1 MSKKNIALL
10 GATLVSVIYGLT
22 FTIAKDV
29 MPQYIDAYGFILL
42 RVGGTTLLFWLFWF
56 FMPKEKIALNDFP
69 RIIAAAFFGV
79 AFNMLT
85 FFKGLSL
92 TSPISAAVIM
102 VSTPMIVLVLSAII
116 MKEPM
121 KKRMVSGIILGLI
134 GTAFLILY
142 GKSIGSTTHGGFG
155 NFLVLVNAIS
165 YGFYLIIVKKLME
178 KYNAFTFVKWIYS
191 FGLIMVLPFG
201 WSQLTTAQ
209 WILIPTLIYWKI
221 GFVVV
226 VSTFLTYLLNLLTM
240 KELKPTTVAV
250 FIYLQPLFATI
261 FAISLG
267 KDKLDLVKIVSAI
280 LIFIGVY
287 LVTSSPN
294 SSNKPNKIR
303 RMLPLG
309 LRANFLLSLTSFR
322 K

>member
-1 MSKKNIALL
+1 MSKRNLALI
-10 GATLVSVIYGLT
+10 GATIVSIIYGVT

-29 MPQYIDAYGFILL
+29 MPKYIDAYGFILL
-42 RVGGTTLLFWLFWF
+42 RAGGSMLLFWLVWF

-116 MKEPM
+116 MKERM
-121 KKRMVSGIILGLI
+121 KKRMVFGIFLGLI
-134 GTAFLILY
+134 GTASLILY
-142 GKSIGSTTHGGFG
+142 GKSIGDSSQSGLG

-165 YGFYLIIVKKLME
+165 YGFYLIIVKKLMN
-178 KYNAFTFVKWIYS
+178 KYNAFTFVKWIYL
-191 FGLIMVLPFG
+191 FGFIMVLPFG
-201 WSQLTTAQ
+201 WSEFSAVDWT
-209 WILIPTLIYWKI
+209 IVPTDIYWKI
-221 GFVVV
+221 SFVVLI
-226 VSTFLTYLLNLLTM
+226 STFLTYLLNLLSM

-250 FIYLQPLFATI
+250 FIYLQPLFASV

-267 KDKLDLVKIVSAI
+267 KDTLSLAKVGSAL
-280 LIFIGVY
+280 LIFSGVY
-287 LVTSSPN
+287 LVTM
-294 SSNKPNKIR
+294 KKH
-303 RMLPLG
+303 
-309 LRANFLLSLTSFR
+309 
-322 K
+322 

>member
-1 MSKKNIALL
+1 MSKRNLALI
-10 GATLVSVIYGLT
+10 GATIVSIIYGVT

-29 MPQYIDAYGFILL
+29 MPMYIDAYGFILL
-42 RVGGTTLLFWLFWF
+42 RVGGSVLLFWMVWL

-69 RIIAAAFFGV
+69 RIVAAAFFGV

-102 VSTPMIVLVLSAII
+102 VSTPMIVLTLSALI
-116 MKEPM
+116 MKERM
-121 KKRMVSGIILGLI
+121 QKRMVFGIILGLI

-142 GKSIGSTTHGGFG
+142 GKSIGSATNAGLG

-165 YGFYLIIVKKLME
+165 YGFYLIIVKKLMD
-178 KYNAFTFVKWIYS
+178 KYNAFTFVKWIYL
-191 FGLIMVLPFG
+191 FGFIMVLPFG
-201 WSQLTTAQ
+201 WSQFQAVNWALVPMD
-209 WILIPTLIYWKI
+209 ICWKI

-226 VSTFLTYLLNLLTM
+226 FSTFLTYLLNLLSM

-267 KDKLDLVKIVSAI
+267 KDELSLVKIGSAV
-280 LIFIGVY
+280 LIFVGVY
-287 LVTSSPN
+287 LVTQKKSVQ
-294 SSNKPNKIR
+294 
-303 RMLPLG
+303 
-309 LRANFLLSLTSFR
+309 
-322 K
+322 

>member
-1 MSKKNIALL
+1 MSKRNLALI
-10 GATLVSVIYGLT
+10 GATIVSIIYGVT

-29 MPQYIDAYGFILL
+29 MPLYIDAYGFILL
-42 RVGGTTLLFWLFWF
+42 RVGGSVLLFWLVWL

-102 VSTPMIVLVLSAII
+102 VSTPMIVLTLSAII
-116 MKEPM
+116 MKERM
-121 KKRMVSGIILGLI
+121 QKRMVFGIILGLI

-142 GKSIGSTTHGGFG
+142 GKSIGSATNAGLG

-165 YGFYLIIVKKLME
+165 YGFYLIIVKKLMD
-178 KYNAFTFVKWIYS
+178 KYNAFTFVKWIYL
-191 FGLIMVLPFG
+191 FGFIMVLPFG
-201 WSQLTTAQ
+201 WSQFQTVEWALVPMD
-209 WILIPTLIYWKI
+209 ICWKI
-221 GFVVV
+221 GFVVIF
-226 VSTFLTYLLNLLTM
+226 STFLTYLLNLLSM

-267 KDKLDLVKIVSAI
+267 KDELSLVKIGSAI
-280 LIFIGVY
+280 LIFVGVY
-287 LVTSSPN
+287 LVTQKKSVQ
-294 SSNKPNKIR
+294 
-303 RMLPLG
+303 
-309 LRANFLLSLTSFR
+309 
-322 K
+322 

>member
-1 MSKKNIALL
+1 MSRRNLALIA
-10 GATLVSVIYGLT
+10 ATIVSIIYGVT

-29 MPQYIDAYGFILL
+29 MPLYIDAYGFILL
-42 RVGGTTLLFWLFWF
+42 RAGGSMILFWLVWLFT
-56 FMPKEKIALNDFP
+56 PKEKIALKDFP

-102 VSTPMIVLVLSAII
+102 VSTPMIVLTLSALI
-116 MKEPM
+116 MKERM
-121 KKRMVSGIILGLI
+121 QKRMVFGIILGLI

-142 GKSIGSTTHGGFG
+142 GKSIGSATNAGLG

-165 YGFYLIIVKKLME
+165 YGFYLIIVKKLMD
-178 KYNAFTFVKWIYS
+178 KYNAFTFVKWIYL
-191 FGLIMVLPFG
+191 FGFIMVLPFG
-201 WSQLTTAQ
+201 WSQFQAVEWALVP
-209 WILIPTLIYWKI
+209 IDICWKV

-226 VSTFLTYLLNLLTM
+226 FSTFLTYLLNLLSM

-267 KDKLDLVKIVSAI
+267 KDELSLVKIGSAV
-280 LIFIGVY
+280 LIFVGVY
-287 LVTSSPN
+287 LVTQKKSVQ
-294 SSNKPNKIR
+294 
-303 RMLPLG
+303 
-309 LRANFLLSLTSFR
+309 
-322 K
+322 

>member
-1 MSKKNIALL
+1 MSKRNLALI
-10 GATLVSVIYGLT
+10 GATLVSIIYGVT

-29 MPQYIDAYGFILL
+29 MPAYIDAYGFILL
-42 RVGGTTLLFWLFWF
+42 RVGGSVILFWLVWL
-56 FMPKEKIALNDFP
+56 FMPKEKIEIGDFP

-102 VSTPMIVLVLSAII
+102 VSTPMIVLTLSAII
-116 MKEPM
+116 MKERM
-121 KKRMVSGIILGLI
+121 QKRKVFGIILGLI

-142 GKSIGSTTHGGFG
+142 GKSIGNATNAGLG

-165 YGFYLIIVKKLME
+165 YGFYLIVVKKLMD
-178 KYNAFTFVKWIYS
+178 KYNAFTFVKWIYL
-191 FGLIMVLPFG
+191 FGFLMVLPFG
-201 WSQLTTAQ
+201 WSQFQAVD
-209 WILIPTLIYWKI
+209 WSVVPAAIGWKI
-221 GFVVV
+221 GFVVIF
-226 VSTFLTYLLNLLTM
+226 STFFTYLLNLLSM

-267 KDKLDLVKIVSAI
+267 KDELSLVKIGSAV

-287 LVTSSPN
+287 LVTMKKN
-294 SSNKPNKIR
+294 
-303 RMLPLG
+303 
-309 LRANFLLSLTSFR
+309 
-322 K
+322 

>member
-1 MSKKNIALL
+1 MSKRNLALI
-10 GATLVSVIYGLT
+10 GATLVSIIYGVT

-29 MPQYIDAYGFILL
+29 MPAYIDAYGFILL
-42 RVGGTTLLFWLFWF
+42 RVGGSVILFWLVWL
-56 FMPKEKIALNDFP
+56 FMPKEKIEIGDFP

-102 VSTPMIVLVLSAII
+102 VSTPMIVLTLSAII
-116 MKEPM
+116 MKERM
-121 KKRMVSGIILGLI
+121 QKRKVFGIILGLI

-142 GKSIGSTTHGGFG
+142 GKSIGNATNAGLG

-165 YGFYLIIVKKLME
+165 YGFYLIVVKKLMD
-178 KYNAFTFVKWIYS
+178 KYNAFTFVKWIYL
-191 FGLIMVLPFG
+191 FGFLMVLPFG
-201 WSQLTTAQ
+201 WSQFQAVD
-209 WILIPTLIYWKI
+209 WVAVPAAIGWKI
-221 GFVVV
+221 GFVVIF
-226 VSTFLTYLLNLLTM
+226 STFFTYLLNLLSM

-267 KDKLDLVKIVSAI
+267 KDELSLVKIGSAV

-287 LVTSSPN
+287 LVTMKKN
-294 SSNKPNKIR
+294 
-303 RMLPLG
+303 
-309 LRANFLLSLTSFR
+309 
-322 K
+322 